1 MKSIIF
7 FALMSFAV
15 VSCGDSS
22 TDNSKT
28 GSDSSMSGTGVPA
41 NQPSSDLSTST
52 DTSAVQ
58 GKGTDKIPSR
68 TGTTGQG
75 NTSVTGAA
83 TGSPTG
89 TGKNTTKK

>member
-1 MKSIIF
+1 MKNLIL
-7 FALMSFAV
+7 FALMSFGVA
-15 VSCGDSS
+15 SCGNNEAGHSTTESNSS
-22 TDNSKT
+22 ISDTGASASQSIPDNN
-28 GSDSSMSGTGVPA
+28 SSA
-41 NQPSSDLSTST
+41 

-75 NTSVTGAA
+75 NTGVTGAA

-89 TGKNTTKK
+89 TGKDSVK

>member
-1 MKSIIF
+1 MKNIIF
-7 FALMSFAV
+7 FALMSFGI
-15 VSCGDSS
+15 VSCGDNEASHSTTESS
-22 TDNSKT
+22 
-28 GSDSSMSGTGVPA
+28 SSMSDTGVSA
-41 NQPSSDLSTST
+41 SQSTPDINSST

-75 NTSVTGAA
+75 NTTVTGAA

-89 TGKNTTKK
+89 TGKDSVK

>member
-1 MKSIIF
+1 MKNIIF
-7 FALMSFAV
+7 FAMISFGVA
-15 VSCGDSS
+15 SCGNNDAGHSTTESS
-22 TDNSKT
+22 
-28 GSDSSMSGTGVPA
+28 SSMSDTGASASQSIPD
-41 NQPSSDLSTST
+41 NNSSA

-75 NTSVTGAA
+75 NTGVTGAA

-89 TGKNTTKK
+89 TGKDSIK